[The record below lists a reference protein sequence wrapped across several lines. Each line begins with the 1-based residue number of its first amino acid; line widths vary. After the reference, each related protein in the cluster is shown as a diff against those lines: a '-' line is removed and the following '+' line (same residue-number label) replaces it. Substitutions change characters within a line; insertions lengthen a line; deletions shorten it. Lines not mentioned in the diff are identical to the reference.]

1 MPELKN
7 PEVNKRVKEIRD
19 RLNLT
24 QQEFAEKVHVGR
36 ATIASIEAGN
46 INVTDRNIANI
57 CKEFCI
63 NETWLRTGQGSMEMS
78 VDVKF
83 AELSAEISMSDNALI
98 KEIIEMLWQLDID
111 ELEALKMVIK
121 SMQKK

>member
-1 MPELKN
+1 MSEVKN
-7 PEVNKRVKEIRD
+7 PDINKRVKEIRD
-19 RLNLT
+19 KLCLT
-24 QQEFAEKVHVGR
+24 QQEFAERVHVGR

-63 NETWLRTGQGSMEMS
+63 NELWLRTGQGVMELS
-78 VDVKF
+78 IDEKF
-83 AELSAEISMSDNALI
+83 AELSAEIGMSDNVLI
-98 KEIIEMLWQLDID
+98 KELIEMLWKLDVE
-111 ELEALKMVIK
+111 ELEALKKVIK